1 MIAWS
6 NAKESLEIIRNGSIL
21 VENSTITAIYTG
33 APTALIPSDVEIV
46 NTTNDIIS
54 AGFIDTH
61 RHSWQ
66 TAFKTLG
73 SNTTLLE
80 YFQRY
85 APSSPA
91 QRVFTPEDV
100 YLSQLLGYYEALSGG
115 VTTVVDYASH
125 TWTAEHASAGLRGM
139 IESGT
144 RGIFAY
150 QLAEYGNFT
159 WNDTVRT
166 FKSMATEAT
175 IFSPRVQ
182 LGLAYDA
189 FSGTTA
195 QAEQRSR
202 DVIQLARSV
211 HFLNNT
217 LYHLTCGQRP
227 HRPPPNHPRKRRRLR
242 RPKFSLRPAPPRLP
256 QPIPSAPNLR
266 ARELHER
273 VRRRLAPPK

>member
-1 MIAWS
+1 MAYMKTIGMLLQLLVVASNVVSIHAATLFTGGTVIAWS
-6 NAKESLEIIRNGSIL
+6 NATESLSILRNGSIL
-21 VENSTITAIYTG
+21 VEDSTVTAIYSG
-33 APTALIPSDVEIV
+33 APTSSLPSDVEIV

-54 AGFIDTH
+54 TGFIDTH

-85 APSSPA
+85 GPSSPA
-91 QRVFTPEDV
+91 QGIFTPEDV
-100 YLSQLLGYYEALSGG
+100 YLSQLLGYYEALNGG

-125 TWTAEHASAGLRGM
+125 TWSAEHAAAGLKGM

-144 RGIFAY
+144 RGVFAY

-166 FKSMATEAT
+166 FKSMATDDT
-175 IFSPRVQ
+175 ISSPRLQ

-195 QAEQRSR
+195 QAERRSR

-211 HFLNNT
+211 RPIPH
-217 LYHLTCGQRP
+217 HLDAP
-227 HRPPPNHPRKRRRLR
+227 SDPPPATTASHY
-242 RPKFSLRPAPPRLP
+242 
-256 QPIPSAPNLR
+256 
-266 ARELHER
+266 
-273 VRRRLAPPK
+273 